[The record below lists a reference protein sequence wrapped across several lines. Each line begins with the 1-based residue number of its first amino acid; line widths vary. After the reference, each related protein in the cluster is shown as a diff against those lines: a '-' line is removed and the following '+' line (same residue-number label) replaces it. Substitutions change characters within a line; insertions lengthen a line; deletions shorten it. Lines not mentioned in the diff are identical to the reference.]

1 MAKTLLCGAD
11 SPVEEAEMMITPSV
25 AAHRKVALV

>member
-11 SPVEEAEMMITPSV
+11 SPVEEAEMMITPGV
-25 AAHRKVALV
+25 WLYTVR